1 MPHADTPYTRVH
13 VRRRHVP
20 AVILVFLAAFLGVTF
35 GLRPGMAAVSR
46 LAVVQGKTVVIVR
59 GRPCLMYGVQM
70 RLDDFLG
77 SDRSPARW
85 SRAKVYFQKAREAG
99 FRMVIVPVA
108 WSAIEPTEGRY
119 EFGSYV
125 DRVIEGA
132 DTYGLDVQLLW
143 YGSDV
148 CGWDDAPQYVEKDV
162 ARFPRNANYPRFLDL
177 SGSALVGRE
186 SAALAALMAHVA
198 AYDTHRRVIMVQVE
212 NEPDGAAD
220 VPVDWGSTAD
230 REAKL
235 FAGGQYPAVRS
246 LINALARVVHQ
257 SPRDVVTRCNGG
269 TDARID
275 DLFRTRDGVDVFGVD
290 SYQSKPDAL
299 KRTLNSLP
307 VETPGNVPHQP
318 EGGGQYAALIRLI
331 LSNFEEGGGY
341 QVYELR
347 TVGRPYDLGIYRKT
361 TPDADA
367 WQERDGSQAVPYA
380 LSGAAESDGPENDTQ
395 EIRDFNRLIAK
406 ADAQIAVA
414 RKGSCAAFGITGAPG
429 PVDET
434 RTVGSVTVGYRSASG
449 APAFALQETGGGV
462 LLMSL
467 KGGSTF
473 TLGHGLLSR
482 TGVSVG
488 RYDRAGHW
496 FGEGIRRFQ
505 AHTLTLGAGEVA
517 RIPTR

>member
-1 MPHADTPYTRVH
+1 MTQTDAPNAQGFVRPPHG
-13 VRRRHVP
+13 P
-20 AVILVFLAAFLGVTF
+20 AAILAFLAALLGLTF
-35 GLRPGMAAVSR
+35 GLRPGMAAVSK

-119 EFGSYV
+119 EFASYV

-148 CGWDDAPQYVEKDV
+148 CGWDEAPQYVEKDA
-162 ARFPRNANYPRFLDL
+162 ARFPRNAKYPRFLDL
-177 SGSALVGRE
+177 SSPALVGRE
-186 SAALAALMAHVA
+186 SAALSALMVHVA
-198 AYDTHRRVIMVQVE
+198 AYDTHRRVVMVQVE

-220 VPVDWGSTAD
+220 VPVDWGSAAD

-246 LINALARVVHQ
+246 LINTLGRVVHH
-257 SPRDVVTRCNGG
+257 SPRDVVTRYNGG

-290 SYQSKPDAL
+290 SYQSTPDAL
-299 KRTLNSLP
+299 KRVLNSLP
-307 VETPGNVPHQP
+307 GATPGNVPHQP

-347 TVGRPYDLGIYRKT
+347 TVGRAYDMGIYRKT
-361 TPDADA
+361 TVTADA
-367 WQERDGSQAVPYA
+367 WQERDGSLGVPYD
-380 LSGAAESDGPENDTQ
+380 LSGSTVSDGPENVTQ
-395 EIRDFNRLIAK
+395 EIQGFNRLIAK
-406 ADAQIAVA
+406 ADAEIAAA

-429 PVDET
+429 PVNET
-434 RTVGSVTVGYRSASG
+434 RTVGSPTVGYHSASG
-449 APAFALQETGGGV
+449 APAFALQEAGGDV
-462 LLMSL
+462 LLLSL
-467 KGGSTF
+467 KAGSTF

-488 RYDRAGHW
+488 RYDQAGHW
-496 FGEGIRRFQ
+496 AEESLRRLQ
-505 AHTLTLGAGEVA
+505 GNALTLGAGEVA
-517 RIPTR
+517 RVPAR